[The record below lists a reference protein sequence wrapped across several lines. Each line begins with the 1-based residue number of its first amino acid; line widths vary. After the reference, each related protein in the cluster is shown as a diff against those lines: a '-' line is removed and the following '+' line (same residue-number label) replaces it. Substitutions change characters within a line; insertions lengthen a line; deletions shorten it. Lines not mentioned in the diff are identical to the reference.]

1 MHRGGKMRTN
11 GKQNTEIHKRSRK
24 QDYSTL
30 MRLSKYLSKYK
41 YAILAAFALT
51 FLSNAFS
58 LYAPKLTEKVI
69 SLIEMPLELINLN
82 DVFSFGAVMVVF
94 YIATF
99 LLSILLSLTMLKLSQ
114 NIGHSLRK
122 DTFNKFDRLP
132 VSYFDTHQTGDTI
145 SKFTYDIDT
154 VSASLGNNFISI
166 CTSIITL
173 VGSFVMMI
181 LSNFTLMT
189 SVFITM
195 PISFA
200 IGAFWT
206 IKVRGFH
213 REKSKKFGELNGFVE
228 DKVTGHKTI
237 KIYGQLGN
245 ILSKFK
251 VKNVEWGKAH
261 YKSEFAGGGSL
272 RAGLMFVSNITTATI
287 YVHGC
292 FMLLS
297 GGITLAEISAFI
309 LYAKMFTGVL
319 NEITFILADIQSALA
334 ASDRVFAF
342 LDEDEEKGEGN
353 NSTALEKINGKIAFD
368 NANFSYNKDRE
379 ILKNIDI
386 EVKENE
392 VIAIVG
398 STGAGKTTLI
408 NLLMRFY
415 HVNSGGIYIDG
426 VNIENINVRDM
437 RKSVAM
443 VLQDTWLFGGTI
455 FENIIYSKPNATK
468 DEVIEIAKS
477 ISLHDSIMALPNGY
491 DTVINES
498 SVNISAGQKQLI
510 TIARVMLLD
519 AKILLLDEATSNV
532 DSLTELDIQSSM
544 KKLMKGKTTFV
555 IAHRLSTVRNA
566 DRIIVLENGEII
578 EIGTH
583 EELLMNGKNYANL
596 YNSQFENVV
605 YCNVD
610 EENALYA

>member
-1 MHRGGKMRTN
+1 MRPI
-11 GKQNTEIHKRSRK
+11 GKQNVEVIKRTRK
-24 QDYSTL
+24 QNYSTL
-30 MRLSKYLSKYK
+30 VRLSKYLAKYK
-41 YAILAAFALT
+41 FIIIGAFALT
-51 FLSNAFS
+51 LLSNAFS
-58 LYAPKLTEKVI
+58 LYAPQLTEKVI
-69 SLIEMPLELINLN
+69 SMIEMPLAQINLN
-82 DVFSFGAVMVVF
+82 NVMSFGVIMAIF
-94 YIATF
+94 YVATF
-99 LLSILLSLTMLKLSQ
+99 LLSILLSYIMLRLSQ
-114 NIGHSLRK
+114 NIGRNLRK
-122 DTFNKFDRLP
+122 DIFVKFDKLP

-145 SKFTYDIDT
+145 SKFTYDTDT
-154 VSASLGNNFISI
+154 VSATLGSNFISI

-173 VGSFVMMI
+173 VGAFIMMI

-189 SVFITM
+189 SVFIAI
-195 PISFA
+195 PISLA
-200 IGAFWT
+200 IGVFWT
-206 IKVRGFH
+206 VKVRGFH

-237 KIYGQLGN
+237 KIYGQLEN
-245 ILSKFK
+245 ILNKFK
-251 VKNVEWGKAH
+251 AKNEQWGKAH

-297 GGITLAEISAFI
+297 GSISLAEISAFI

-319 NEITFILADIQSALA
+319 NEITFILADLQSALA

-342 LDEDEEKGEGN
+342 LDEKEEKQDRKSDVMPVDLKGEIRF
-353 NSTALEKINGKIAFD
+353 SD
-368 NANFSYNKDRE
+368 ANFSYNKDRQ
-379 ILKNIDI
+379 ILKNINI
-386 EVKENE
+386 SVKENE

-415 HVNSGGIYIDG
+415 HLNSGGVYIDG
-426 VNIENINVRDM
+426 VNIEDMNIRNA

-443 VLQDTWLFGGTI
+443 VLQEAWLFGGTI
-455 FENIIYSKPNATK
+455 FENIIYSKPDATK
-468 DEVIEIAKS
+468 EEVIEIAKS
-477 ISLHDSIMALPNGY
+477 ISLHESIMSLPSGY

-519 AKILLLDEATSNV
+519 AKILLLDEAASNV
-532 DSLTELDIQSSM
+532 DSLTELDIQNSM
-544 KKLMKGKTTFV
+544 KKLMQNKTTFV

-566 DRIIVLENGEII
+566 DRIIVIENGEII

-583 EELLMNGKNYANL
+583 DELLLSGKNYAKL
-596 YNSQFENVV
+596 YNSQFENVTV
-605 YCNVD
+605 
-610 EENALYA
+610 A

>member
-1 MHRGGKMRTN
+1 MRPI
-11 GKQNTEIHKRSRK
+11 GRQNIEIHKRTGR
-24 QDYSTL
+24 QNYSTL
-30 MRLSKYLSKYK
+30 VRLSRYLVEYK
-41 YAILAAFALT
+41 FAILGAFALT
-51 FLSNAFS
+51 VLSNAFS
-58 LYAPKLTEKVI
+58 LYAPKLTEEVI
-69 SLIEMPLELINLN
+69 SMIEMPIEQIDLSG
-82 DVFSFGAVMVVF
+82 VFSFGGVMVAF
-94 YIATF
+94 YLATF
-99 LLSILLSLTMLKLSQ
+99 VLSILLSFTMLRLSQ

-122 DTFNKFDRLP
+122 DTFNKFDKLP

-154 VSASLGNNFISI
+154 VSASLGSNFISI

-181 LSNFTLMT
+181 VSNVSLMT
-189 SVFITM
+189 SVFIAI
-195 PISFA
+195 PISLA
-200 IGAFWT
+200 IGTFWT
-206 IKVRGFH
+206 VKVRGFH
-213 REKSKKFGELNGFVE
+213 REKAKKFGELNGFAE

-237 KIYGQLGN
+237 KIYGQLNN
-245 ILSKFK
+245 ILGKFK
-251 VKNVEWGKAH
+251 TKNEEWGKAH

-272 RAGLMFVSNITTATI
+272 RAGLMFVTNITTATI

-297 GGITLAEISAFI
+297 GSITLAEISAFI

-342 LDEDEEKGEGN
+342 LDEEEEKQDGENSVVLGKLRGN
-353 NSTALEKINGKIAFD
+353 VKFD
-368 NANFSYNKDRE
+368 SANFSYNKDRE
-379 ILKNIDI
+379 ILKDINID
-386 EVKENE
+386 VKGNE

-426 VNIENINVRDM
+426 INIEDINVRDA

-443 VLQDTWLFGGTI
+443 VLQDAWLFGGTI
-455 FENIIYSKPNATK
+455 FENITYSKPDATK
-468 DEVIEIAKS
+468 EEVIKIAKS
-477 ISLHDSIMALPNGY
+477 IDLHDSIMTLPNGY
-491 DTVINES
+491 DTMINES

-544 KKLMKGKTTFV
+544 KNLMQNKTTFV

-566 DRIIVLENGEII
+566 DRIIVLENGKII

-583 EELLMNGKNYANL
+583 DELLLNGKNYATL
-596 YNSQFENVV
+596 YNSQFENVSFCSV
-605 YCNVD
+605 
-610 EENALYA
+610 EK

>member
-1 MHRGGKMRTN
+1 MRPV
-11 GKQNTEIHKRSRK
+11 GKQNIEIHNRTRK
-24 QDYSTL
+24 QNYSTL
-30 MRLSKYLSKYK
+30 VRLSKYVAKYK
-41 YAILAAFALT
+41 FAIVGAFALT
-51 FLSNAFS
+51 LLSNAFS
-58 LYAPKLTEKVI
+58 LYAPQLTEQVI
-69 SLIEMPLELINLN
+69 SMIEMPIAQINLN
-82 DVFSFGAVMVVF
+82 NVFSFGGVMVAF

-99 LLSILLSLTMLKLSQ
+99 LLSILLSYVMLRLSQ
-114 NIGHSLRK
+114 NIGHSLRR
-122 DTFNKFDRLP
+122 DTFKKFDKLP

-145 SKFTYDIDT
+145 SKFTYDIDI

-173 VGSFVMMI
+173 VGSLVMMI
-181 LSNFTLMT
+181 ISNFTLMT
-189 SVFITM
+189 SVFIAI
-195 PISFA
+195 PISIA

-237 KIYGQLGN
+237 KIYGQLDN
-245 ILSKFK
+245 ILRKFK
-251 VKNVEWGKAH
+251 IKNDDWGKAH

-297 GGITLAEISAFI
+297 GSITLAEISAFI

-319 NEITFILADIQSALA
+319 NEINFILADIQSSLA

-342 LDEDEEKGEGN
+342 LDEKEEKQDNERATN
-353 NSTALEKINGKIAFD
+353 LENIKGKVQFTG
-368 NANFSYNKDRE
+368 ANFSYNADRK
-379 ILKNIDI
+379 ILKDININ
-386 EVKENE
+386 VKEDE

-415 HVNSGGIYIDG
+415 HANSGGIYIDG
-426 VNIENINVRDM
+426 VSIENMNIRNM

-443 VLQDTWLFGGTI
+443 VLQEAWLFGGTI
-455 FENIIYSKPNATK
+455 FDNITYSKPNATK
-468 DEVIEIAKS
+468 EEVIEITKS
-477 ISLHDSIMALPNGY
+477 ISLHDTIMALPKGY

-510 TIARVMLLD
+510 TIARVMLLN

-532 DSLTELDIQSSM
+532 DSLTELDIQTSM

-566 DRIIVLENGEII
+566 DRIVVLENGEII

-583 EELLMNGKNYANL
+583 EELLDNGKNYAKL
-596 YNSQFENVV
+596 YNSQFENITV
-605 YCNVD
+605 
-610 EENALYA
+610 A

>member
-1 MHRGGKMRTN
+1 MKTTGKN
-11 GKQNTEIHKRSRK
+11 NLEIHKRTRK
-24 QDYSTL
+24 QNYSTL
-30 MRLSKYLSKYK
+30 VRLSKYLGKYK
-41 YAILAAFALT
+41 FAILGAFALT
-51 FLSNAFS
+51 LLSNAFS
-58 LYAPKLTEKVI
+58 LYAPQLTEQII
-69 SLIEMPLELINLN
+69 SMIEIPLEEIDLSS
-82 DVFSFGAVMVVF
+82 VFSFGGVMVFF
-94 YIATF
+94 YVITF
-99 LLSILLSLTMLKLSQ
+99 LVSIILSYVLLRLSQ
-114 NIGHSLRK
+114 NIGHRLRK
-122 DTFNKFDRLP
+122 DTFNKFDKLP
-132 VSYFDTHQTGDTI
+132 VSYFDTHQTGETI
-145 SKFTYDIDT
+145 SKFTYDIDI

-173 VGSFVMMI
+173 IGSFVMMMI
-181 LSNFTLMT
+181 SNFTLMT
-189 SVFITM
+189 SVFIVI
-195 PISFA
+195 PISIA
-200 IGAFWT
+200 IGVFWT
-206 IKVRGFH
+206 VKVRGLH

-237 KIYGQLGN
+237 KIYAQLNN
-245 ILSKFK
+245 ILTKFK
-251 VKNVEWGKAH
+251 VKNDDWGKAH
-261 YKSEFAGGGSL
+261 YKSDFVGSGSL
-272 RAGLMFVSNITTATI
+272 RAGLQFVSNITTASI

-297 GGITLAEISAFI
+297 GSITLAEISAFV

-319 NEITFILADIQSALA
+319 NDITFVLADIQSALA

-342 LDEDEEKGEGN
+342 LDEKEEKYDKQNISET
-353 NSTALEKINGKIAFD
+353 SKINGRITFN
-368 NANFSYNKDRE
+368 NANFSYNKDRQ
-379 ILKNIDI
+379 ILKGIDI
-386 EVKENE
+386 DAKENE

-415 HVNSGGIYIDG
+415 HVNSGAIYIDG
-426 VNIENINVRDM
+426 VNIENINIRDM

-443 VLQDTWLFGGTI
+443 VLQEAWLFGGTI
-455 FENIIYSKPNATK
+455 FENITYSKPNAK
-468 DEVIEIAKS
+468 MDEVIEIAKS
-477 ISLHDSIMALPNGY
+477 ISLHDSIMALPNAY

-544 KKLMKGKTTFV
+544 KKLMKDKTTFV

-583 EELLMNGKNYANL
+583 EELLTNGKNYANL
-596 YNSQFENVV
+596 YNSQFENVT
-605 YCNVD
+605 YCSVD
-610 EENALYA
+610 EKMYVMHNLHM